1 MKKYFRIISAILILV
16 LCMTSI
22 SFASTSKI
30 DSGKT
35 NSMAASAAAATLI
48 TMGTNWQLWDGIP
61 STYATQSWSSWQT
74 YNDTLS
80 AYSVAELTYD
90 MADTIM
96 FKFSGWWNVV
106 GMTFLAVS
114 VKEMGT
120 ATFFQGIINTAP
132 MVNGTKTSYVRA
144 YESHASSASGYQQF
158 SKVYIKYYTNSA
170 RTTPVGTSETIFLY
184 SWATGSK
191 IAQ

>member
-1 MKKYFRIISAILILV
+1 MKKHFRIISAILILV

-30 DSGKT
+30 DSEKT
-35 NSMAASAAAATLI
+35 NSMSATAASATLI

-80 AYSVAELTYD
+80 AYSVVELTYD
-90 MADTIM
+90 MANAIIVP
-96 FKFSGWWNVV
+96 FGGWWSLI
-106 GMTFLAVS
+106 GLSLLAS
-114 VKEMGT
+114 SANQMGT

-132 MVNGTKTSYVRA
+132 TVNGAKTSYARV
-144 YESHASSASGYQQF
+144 YESHASAASGYQQF

-170 RTTPVGTSETIFLY
+170 RTTLAGTSETIFLY